1 MSYKLFF
8 IKKAKK
14 EWDKL
19 NSSIK
24 EQFKKKLKERLQ
36 NPIVPADKLS
46 GYENI
51 YKIKLRSSGYRLAYE
66 VRADKVIIVI
76 LAVGKRENSAVYK
89 SLQKRLDYKDEIW
102 FLFLRLSFL
111 NILLTTKERLDII
124 AIILF

>member
-46 GYENI
+46 GYENV

-76 LAVGKRENSAVYK
+76 LAVGKREKSAVYK
-89 SLQKRLDYKDEIW
+89 SL
-102 FLFLRLSFL
+102 
-111 NILLTTKERLDII
+111 
-124 AIILF
+124 